1 MIKQRIAASTLA
13 LLLLVP
19 VGAQAQGTSPV
30 TRNGATG
37 GSATGATSS
46 GRATPA
52 TSGTSTS
59 TSRSREG
66 AMGMTPQL
74 QREVGIKKQR

>member
-1 MIKQRIAASTLA
+1 MTKQRIVAATIA
-13 LLLLVP
+13 LLLLAP

-30 TRNGATG
+30 TRSGATA
-37 GSATGATSS
+37 GSGSGTTSA

-52 TSGTSTS
+52 TSGTSTG